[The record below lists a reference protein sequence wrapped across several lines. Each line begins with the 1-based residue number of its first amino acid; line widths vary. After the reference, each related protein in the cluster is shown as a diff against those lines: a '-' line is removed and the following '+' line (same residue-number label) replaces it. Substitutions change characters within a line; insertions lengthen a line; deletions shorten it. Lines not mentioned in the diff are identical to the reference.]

1 MSDRG
6 YTRPMRWSRIQD
18 LLKTAERH
26 ITSGRFGRA
35 ITFYRKVLVTA
46 QQGDSEWELAH
57 VRLGDLHLGLGQIQ
71 PAIAHLL
78 RARAL
83 QPDEMEYALMLGR
96 ALRLGQR
103 PLAAQYHLFDALDSL
118 HHRVD
123 ACLEMALLMEDC
135 GRRTEARAYAQI
147 ALRFAPLRE
156 EIREL
161 LTRLADA

>member
-1 MSDRG
+1 MGVSP
-6 YTRPMRWSRIQD
+6 RP
-18 LLKTAERH
+18 T
-26 ITSGRFGRA
+26 
-35 ITFYRKVLVTA
+35 
-46 QQGDSEWELAH
+46 
-57 VRLGDLHLGLGQIQ
+57 GDLHLGLDRSD

-78 RARAL
+78 RARTL

-123 ACLEMALLMEDC
+123 ACLDRSSLDGGLHW
-135 GRRTEARAYAQI
+135 RTAEARAYAQI

-161 LTRLADA
+161 LTRLADATWLLYALLMYLHIDSLIALGSSPR